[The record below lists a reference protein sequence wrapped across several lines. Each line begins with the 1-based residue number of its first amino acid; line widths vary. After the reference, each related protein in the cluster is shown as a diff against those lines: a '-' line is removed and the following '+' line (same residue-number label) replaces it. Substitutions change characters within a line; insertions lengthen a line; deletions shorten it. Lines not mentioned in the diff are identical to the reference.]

1 MSGAQVTFAVSRVAH
16 ATNEQSLEVW
26 GTDGALRYRLVREG
40 PRWFEGE
47 LHASR
52 GGAGFAP
59 VAPRATPPARAGE
72 GDATEVIGKALIAP
86 LVASLLDGIR
96 TGRTPSP
103 SFDDGLRAQAVLDAA
118 LESSRRGAWVA
129 VEA

>member
-1 MSGAQVTFAVSRVAH
+1 M
-16 ATNEQSLEVW
+16 
-26 GTDGALRYRLVREG
+26 
-40 PRWFEGE
+40 
-47 LHASR
+47 
-52 GGAGFAP
+52 
-59 VAPRATPPARAGE
+59 APRATPPALAGE
-72 GDATEVIGKALIAP
+72 GDATELIGKALIAP

-118 LESSRRGAWVA
+118 PESSRRSAWVA